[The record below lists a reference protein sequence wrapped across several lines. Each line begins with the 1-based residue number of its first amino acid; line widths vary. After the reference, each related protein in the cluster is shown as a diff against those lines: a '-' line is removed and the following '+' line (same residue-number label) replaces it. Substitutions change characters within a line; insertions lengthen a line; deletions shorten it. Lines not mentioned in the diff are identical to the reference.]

1 MLVVLLPWWIDLV
14 VAGVGLPADVEQRL
28 AGNAAVLVFGVL
40 LVAVTV
46 VWPGGLSHA
55 LGGRVSSLAR
65 RFRPAPHVPPT
76 LTER

>member
-1 MLVVLLPWWIDLV
+1 VT
-14 VAGVGLPADVEQRL
+14 GVGLPADLEQRL
-28 AGNAAVLVFGVL
+28 AGNAAVLVFGAL

-55 LGGRVSSLAR
+55 RGGRVSSLTHR
-65 RFRPAPHVPPT
+65 LRPGRKVPRT